1 MAPLFPAS
9 AQRAWSRPEDVPPNT
24 ATAKHLDLLQ
34 EFTDGTLPGFTFAR
48 TWLQTRRTAQ
58 SNGERVRGPLE
69 ELFDRVFMLLE
80 DYEVEPHLA
89 EPGDL
94 SDVELRTAIAELWH
108 RMPRSAR
115 SGGTSPARRR
125 KSS

>member
-1 MAPLFPAS
+1 MGPLFPAP
-9 AQRAWSRPEDVPPNT
+9 AHRAWSHPEDVPPNT
-24 ATAKHLDLLQ
+24 ATAQHLHQLQ

-58 SNGERVRGPLE
+58 SNGERIRGPLE
-69 ELFDRVFMLLE
+69 ELFGRVFMLLE

-94 SDVELRTAIAELWH
+94 SAVELRTAVTELWH
-108 RMPRSAR
+108 QL
-115 SGGTSPARRR
+115 GGPGPPPWNPAP
-125 KSS
+125 

>member
-9 AQRAWSRPEDVPPNT
+9 ADRAWSRPEDVPPNT
-24 ATAKHLDLLQ
+24 ATAQHLDLLQ
-34 EFTDGTLPGFTFAR
+34 EFTDGPLPAPTFAR
-48 TWLQTRRTAQ
+48 TWWQTRRTAQ
-58 SNGERVRGPLE
+58 SNGERIRGPLE

-94 SDVELRTAIAELWH
+94 SDPELRTAVTELWNQL
-108 RMPRSAR
+108 
-115 SGGTSPARRR
+115 GGPGPPPWNPAP
-125 KSS
+125 